1 MLKSLLRSWSL
12 ERKCLLF
19 LGLALLVSLVLGF
32 FAVQFVAERLVIE
45 ATRQSARDYANA
57 VIGLKHVAWNEP
69 TLNENEL
76 AKNENAPR
84 GGDLEKSRS
93 DLMRWVRETTLQ
105 SRFEYSI
112 FRINDGLEHRYLP
125 DPVATDGNLTRLVKL
140 HARLAEQDSLAM
152 EAAAAN
158 AQRENQ
164 GAPPVAPSADRSA
177 SGTAGS
183 GEPSAP
189 LPTPPTSPLATLANP
204 TKHVFEE
211 AGPIDGYFYYYH
223 PITFDRTCIICHV
236 KLPTSIDTPAS
247 ASIDPFRVVLVKL
260 PYSETR
266 IWRIWSYSLL
276 SSIGIATLA
285 LSLFFIHWVLKRLVI
300 NPLSELKLVSE
311 EITSGKQD
319 VKFRVD
325 TDDEFAD
332 LSESFNRMLRHL
344 TETQVQLQT
353 VNQELDLRVDDLAS
367 VNLQL
372 FEANRLKGEFM
383 ANMSHELR
391 TPLNSILGFSEVL
404 AGIETLTDKQ
414 HRWVSNIQNSGRILL
429 EMINDILD
437 LAKVEAGKMEVRPTE
452 FCLLTVMQAQ
462 ADLFRKMAEDKN
474 IDIQID
480 SSQNEMKIVQ
490 DQGKLAQ
497 ILTNLLSNAI
507 KFTPEGGLVTL
518 ACDWTNDDEFFMSV
532 SDTGVGI
539 APDDHE
545 IIFEKF
551 RQASLATGMDSLT
564 REHSGTGLGLSIV
577 RELCRLLGGDI
588 TLTSQLGHGSSFR
601 VVMPRRY
608 TPSVPTPSIQAPAPN
623 SKTTASN
630 TTASNTTASNTTAS
644 NTTASKTTA
653 E

>member
-1 MLKSLLRSWSL
+1 LLKSLLRSWSL

-69 TLNENEL
+69 TRNGNEL
-76 AKNENAPR
+76 PKDESSRA
-84 GGDLEKSRS
+84 GGDLEKNRA

-112 FRINDGLEHRYLP
+112 FRINDGLEHQYLT
-125 DPVATDGNLTRLVKL
+125 DPVASDGNLTRLVKL

-164 GAPPVAPSADRSA
+164 GVISGVPSANRIA
-177 SGTAGS
+177 AGS
-183 GEPSAP
+183 SGNGETSPP
-189 LPTPPTSPLATLANP
+189 LATPPTNPLATLANP
-204 TKHVFEE
+204 TKYVFEE

-223 PITFDRTCIICHV
+223 PIKFDRTCIICHA
-236 KLPTSIDTPAS
+236 KLPASIDTPAS

-300 NPLSELKLVSE
+300 NPLSEIKMVSE

-367 VNLQL
+367 LNLQL
-372 FEANRLKGEFM
+372 FEANRLKGDFM

-414 HRWVSNIQNSGRILL
+414 RRWVSNIQNSGRILL

-437 LAKVEAGKMEVRPTE
+437 LAKVEAGKMDVRPTE

-462 ADLFRKMAEDKN
+462 TDLFRKMAEDKN

-480 SSQNEMKIVQ
+480 SGQTEMTIVQ

-518 ACDWTNDDEFFMSV
+518 ACDWINDKEFFMSV

-551 RQASLATGMDSLT
+551 RQASLATGKDSLT

-601 VVMPRRY
+601 VVMPSRI
-608 TPSVPTPSIQAPAPN
+608 TPSVSIPSIPKAAPPQNNTPPNNTPPN
-623 SKTTASN
+623 SH
-630 TTASNTTASNTTAS
+630 
-644 NTTASKTTA
+644 A

>member
-1 MLKSLLRSWSL
+1 M
-12 ERKCLLF
+12 
-19 LGLALLVSLVLGF
+19 
-32 FAVQFVAERLVIE
+32 
-45 ATRQSARDYANA
+45 
-57 VIGLKHVAWNEP
+57 
-69 TLNENEL
+69 
-76 AKNENAPR
+76 
-84 GGDLEKSRS
+84 
-93 DLMRWVRETTLQ
+93 
-105 SRFEYSI
+105 
-112 FRINDGLEHRYLP
+112 
-125 DPVATDGNLTRLVKL
+125 
-140 HARLAEQDSLAM
+140 
-152 EAAAAN
+152 
-158 AQRENQ
+158 
-164 GAPPVAPSADRSA
+164 
-177 SGTAGS
+177 
-183 GEPSAP
+183 
-189 LPTPPTSPLATLANP
+189 
-204 TKHVFEE
+204 
-211 AGPIDGYFYYYH
+211 
-223 PITFDRTCIICHV
+223 
-236 KLPTSIDTPAS
+236 
-247 ASIDPFRVVLVKL
+247 
-260 PYSETR
+260 
-266 IWRIWSYSLL
+266 
-276 SSIGIATLA
+276 
-285 LSLFFIHWVLKRLVI
+285 
-300 NPLSELKLVSE
+300 
-311 EITSGKQD
+311 
-319 VKFRVD
+319 
-325 TDDEFAD
+325 
-332 LSESFNRMLRHL
+332 
-344 TETQVQLQT
+344 
-353 VNQELDLRVDDLAS
+353 
-367 VNLQL
+367 NLQL

>member
-1 MLKSLLRSWSL
+1 LLKSLLRSWSL

-69 TLNENEL
+69 TPNENEL
-76 AKNENAPR
+76 AKNENLPTK
-84 GGDLEKSRS
+84 GELERSRS

-112 FRINDGLEHRYLP
+112 FRINDGLEHRYLS

-164 GAPPVAPSADRSA
+164 GATPVAPPVAPSEDRIA
-177 SGTAGS
+177 SGADGG

-189 LPTPPTSPLATLANP
+189 RPAPPTSPLATLANP

-462 ADLFRKMAEDKN
+462 VDLFRKMAEDKN

-480 SSQNEMKIVQ
+480 SGQNEMKIVQ

-518 ACDWTNDDEFFMSV
+518 ACDWINDDEFFMSV

-551 RQASLATGMDSLT
+551 RQASLATGKDSLT

-608 TPSVPTPSIQAPAPN
+608 AHDVSTPTSQPA
-623 SKTTASN
+623 ASN
-630 TTASNTTASNTTAS
+630 SNPNNANSTSNPTT
-644 NTTASKTTA
+644 

>member
-69 TLNENEL
+69 TTNENEQP
-76 AKNENAPR
+76 KNESTPT
-84 GGDLEKSRS
+84 GGELEKSRS

-112 FRINDGLEHRYLP
+112 FRINDGLEHRYLT

-164 GAPPVAPSADRSA
+164 GAPSVAPAAERVA
-177 SGTAGS
+177 SGTPAS
-183 GEPSAP
+183 GESSPLLNAPP
-189 LPTPPTSPLATLANP
+189 LPNPPTSPLATLANP

-300 NPLSELKLVSE
+300 NPLSELKMVSE
-311 EITSGKQD
+311 EITSGKPD

-414 HRWVSNIQNSGRILL
+414 RRWVSNIQNSGRILL

-452 FCLLTVMQAQ
+452 FCLLTVMHAQ
-462 ADLFRKMAEDKN
+462 VDIFRKMAEDKN

-480 SSQNEMKIVQ
+480 SGQTEMKIVQ

-551 RQASLATGMDSLT
+551 RQASLATGKDSLT

-601 VVMPRRY
+601 VVLPRNY
-608 TPSVPTPSIQAPAPN
+608 TPTA
-623 SKTTASN
+623 TTASGQ
-630 TTASNTTASNTTAS
+630 TASSISVTGTSIATSNPNNS
-644 NTTASKTTA
+644 
-653 E
+653 